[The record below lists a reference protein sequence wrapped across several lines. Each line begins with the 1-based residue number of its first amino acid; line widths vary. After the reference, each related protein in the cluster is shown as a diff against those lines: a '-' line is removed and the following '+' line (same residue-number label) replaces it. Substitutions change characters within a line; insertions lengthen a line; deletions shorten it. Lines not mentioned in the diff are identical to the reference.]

1 MHGELFREW
10 VLFLKERKLYSKFI
24 IHYRAASASCRTWGR
39 EKLSFKLLNGGD
51 YIMPD
56 KKDSLSFSRLTSSM
70 QVMDWYLPSDVVS
83 NWVSLATEF
92 GKLKGYIEKRN
103 TSSFLYSIYYDD
115 EDVKQ
120 SRSATYRV
128 KKADK
133 QEREAFGKWYDRFY
147 GVNTKNRYRR

>member
-10 VLFLKERKLYSKFI
+10 VLFLKKRKLYSKFI
-24 IHYRAASASCRTWGR
+24 IHYRAASESCRTWGR
-39 EKLSFKLLNGGD
+39 EKLDFKLLNGGD

-56 KKDSLSFSRLTSSM
+56 KNDSLSFGRLSSCM
-70 QVMDWYLPSDVVS
+70 QVIDWCLPSNVTS

-103 TSSFLYSIYYDD
+103 NSSLYSIYYDD
-115 EDVKQ
+115 EDIK
-120 SRSATYRV
+120 RSSTYRV

-147 GVNTKNRYRR
+147 GVNMKNRYRR

>member
-1 MHGELFREW
+1 MHGKLFREW

-51 YIMPD
+51 YIMPN
-56 KKDSLSFSRLTSSM
+56 KNDSLSFSGLTSSM
-70 QVMDWYLPSDVVS
+70 QVMDWYLPSNVVS

-103 TSSFLYSIYYDD
+103 NSSLYSIYYGDD

-120 SRSATYRV
+120 TRSATYRE
-128 KKADK
+128 KKANK
-133 QEREAFGKWYDRFY
+133 QENEAFGKWYDRFY
-147 GVNTKNRYRR
+147 GVNMKNRYRR

>member
-51 YIMPD
+51 YIMPN
-56 KKDSLSFSRLTSSM
+56 KNDSLSFSGLTSSM
-70 QVMDWYLPSDVVS
+70 QVMDWYLPSNVAS

-103 TSSFLYSIYYDD
+103 NSSLFGVYYD
-115 EDVKQ
+115 EVEKAT
-120 SRSATYRV
+120 SATYRV

-147 GVNTKNRYRR
+147 GVNMKNRYRR

>member
-51 YIMPD
+51 YIMPN
-56 KKDSLSFSRLTSSM
+56 KNDSLSFSGLTSSM
-70 QVMDWYLPSDVVS
+70 QVMDWYLPSNVVS

-92 GKLKGYIEKRN
+92 GKLKGYIKKRN
-103 TSSFLYSIYYDD
+103 SVYYD
-115 EDVKQ
+115 E
-120 SRSATYRV
+120 
-128 KKADK
+128 ADK

>member
-1 MHGELFREW
+1 
-10 VLFLKERKLYSKFI
+10 
-24 IHYRAASASCRTWGR
+24 
-39 EKLSFKLLNGGD
+39 
-51 YIMPD
+51 
-56 KKDSLSFSRLTSSM
+56 M
-70 QVMDWYLPSDVVS
+70 QVIDWCLPYNVES

-92 GKLKGYIEKRN
+92 GELKGYIEKRN
-103 TSSFLYSIYYDD
+103 TSNLYSNYFLND

-120 SRSATYRV
+120 SRSGTYRV